1 MSLFNMPNNRYR
13 PPFPS
18 KSSNTNLPDPR
29 KRAKLI
35 SPNVRYERNGLV
47 SSFPVSLSKQALTQ
61 HNANTPLLSLPPE
74 IRNIIFKE
82 VLGHRAIHIYALP
95 GIETL
100 DHPAGYPINSNEFA
114 LTHVCRQIYADT
126 ALLPYSLNTFVFTC
140 RVDRDRW
147 VSRRCFA
154 HLSAITTIEIRN
166 AWLCDAINGTNQGGC
181 FTGCWEEEKSVCDRL
196 SGGWEENDACVAAA
210 QLMPFSLVF
219 RGLERILVGREE
231 RTVVGY
237 LAEEAG
243 CRDWKEYV
251 LMREREGVE
260 VLEVESAVP

>member
-1 MSLFNMPNNRYR
+1 MPNNRYR

-29 KRAKLI
+29 KRVKLI

-61 HNANTPLLSLPPE
+61 HNANSPLLSLPPE

-82 VLGHRAIHIYALP
+82 VLGHRAIHIHALP

-100 DHPAGYPINSNEFA
+100 DHPAGYPITENEFA
-114 LTHVCRQIYADT
+114 LTRVCRQIYADT

-154 HLSAITTIEIRN
+154 HLSASTTIEIRN

-181 FTGCWEEEKSVCDRL
+181 FKGC
-196 SGGWEENDACVAAA
+196 
-210 QLMPFSLVF
+210 
-219 RGLERILVGREE
+219 
-231 RTVVGY
+231 
-237 LAEEAG
+237 
-243 CRDWKEYV
+243 
-251 LMREREGVE
+251 
-260 VLEVESAVP
+260 